1 MPVVITGLYAGVL
14 ALLLVA
20 LSFRVAQRRMRYKIG
35 VGSGDNPDLERAI
48 RVHGNFVEYVPFA
61 LLLMGLY
68 ESVGGPAWAV
78 HAAGIT
84 LVLARLLHAVGLTT
98 SAGRTPGRFTGIM
111 ATWLLIAVL
120 GIANIVQFLR

>member
-1 MPVVITGLYAGVL
+1 MPVVITALYAGIL
-14 ALLLVA
+14 ALLLVV
-20 LSFRVAQRRMRYKIG
+20 LSFRVAQRRLRFKIG
-35 VGSGDNPDLERAI
+35 VGTGDNPELERAV

-68 ESVGGPAWAV
+68 ESVGAPAWAV

-84 LVLARLLHAVGLTT
+84 LVVARILHAVGLTT
-98 SAGRTPGRFTGIM
+98 SSGRTPGRFVGTT

-120 GIANIVQFLR
+120 GVANVASFLR